1 MNDFLK
7 ALAADLKDRRILPI
21 VALVG
26 VVLLA
31 GLAYAALGS
40 SGSGAPAEPAPI
52 AGTGSTGITVTQAK
66 PETALAETTNGTS
79 EQRKGHARNPF
90 SLLPG
95 SSSKETSTST
105 STSTSSSAS
114 SSAPSTTPATPGTGG
129 SGGGEAES
137 KPTKPTKPT
146 KPAKRKTIYSVAVL
160 FGVVPPGSPPL
171 IATLTPYQKLGLFTV
186 LPSAKSPLIIFRGV
200 TAGGKSATFS
210 IAGEA
215 ILHGQ
220 AACLPNAT
228 QCQAIDLQKEHYEQF
243 ETLTPTGEVV
253 TYELRVVSIT
263 LAQASTA
270 SVKRYMGAQSKEGR
284 ELLKSAGLLDIPLLH
299 YSSQAGVLV
308 FAPRPAHAARAHAA
322 VEPLASGVPLA
333 PVAPVAPTAPLPGA

>member
-7 ALAADLKDRRILPI
+7 ALAADLKDRRLLPI
-21 VALVG
+21 VA
-26 VVLLA
+26 VVAVALLA
-31 GLAYAALGS
+31 GVAYAALGS
-40 SGSGAPAEPAPI
+40 SGAAAPAEPAPI

-66 PETALAETTNGTS
+66 PETAVAETTNGTS
-79 EQRKGHARNPF
+79 EQRKGHARDPF

-95 SSSKETSTST
+95 SASKETSTST
-105 STSTSSSAS
+105 ATSTSTSSSTS
-114 SSAPSTTPATPGTGG
+114 SPAGSTTPATPGTGESG
-129 SGGGEAES
+129 GGGGEAES
-137 KPTKPTKPT
+137 KPSKPN

-160 FGVVPPGSPPL
+160 FGVVAPGTAPL
-171 IATLTPYQKLGLFTV
+171 IATLTPYEKLGLFTV

-263 LAQASTA
+263 LAKASSA
-270 SVKRYMGAQSKEGR
+270 SVKRYMGAQSTKGR
-284 ELLKSAGLLDIPLLH
+284 ELLESAGLLDIPLLR
-299 YSSQAGVLV
+299 YSSRAGVLV
-308 FAPRPAHAARAHAA
+308 FAPRAAHTAHAHAA
-322 VEPLASGVPLA
+322 VQ
-333 PVAPVAPTAPLPGA
+333 PVAPVGALAPVPGA